1 MEVVAR
7 RPRPRRRIVT
17 VYVDDM
23 YRHPIG
29 EFKTA
34 SGRVYK
40 MSHLI
45 ADTSDELLAMV
56 LAIDVNPKWIQHRG
70 TRDEHFDI
78 AISKRAAAI
87 AAGAIPIT
95 YEQCG
100 AMNKRRKVTGELGSP
115 DDAVAWLKKFIA
127 DRHVAR
133 ASAPPTDNFTE
144 PQS

>member
-1 MEVVAR
+1 M
-7 RPRPRRRIVT
+7 T

-56 LAIDVNPKWIQHRG
+56 RAIDVNPKWIQHRG

-95 YEQCG
+95 YRQCG
-100 AMNKRRKVTGELGSP
+100 AMNKRRRVSGALGSP
-115 DDAVAWLKKFIA
+115 DDAVEWLEQFVAARREARTTAA
-127 DRHVAR
+127 D
-133 ASAPPTDNFTE
+133 TQNTTE

>member
-1 MEVVAR
+1 M
-7 RPRPRRRIVT
+7 T

-23 YRHPIG
+23 YRHEIG
-29 EFKTA
+29 KL
-34 SGRVYK
+34 GRMK

-45 ADTSDELLAMV
+45 ADTTDELLTMV
-56 LAIDVNPKWIQHRG
+56 REIGVNPKWIQHAG

-87 AAGAIPIT
+87 AAGAVPIT

-115 DDAVAWLKKFIA
+115 DDAIEWLKKFISDRRAARESAVLAIA
-127 DRHVAR
+127 D
-133 ASAPPTDNFTE
+133 PTE
-144 PQS
+144 SQA

>member
-1 MEVVAR
+1 M
-7 RPRPRRRIVT
+7 T

-29 EFKTA
+29 EFKTK

-40 MSHLI
+40 MSYLI
-45 ADTSDELLAMV
+45 ADTTEELLAMV
-56 LAIDVNPKWIQHRG
+56 REIGINPKWIQRPG

-95 YEQCG
+95 YRQCG
-100 AMNKRRKVTGELGSP
+100 AMNKRRKVTGSLGEP
-115 DDAVAWLKKFIA
+115 GDAIEWLEQFIASRRGSRAA
-127 DRHVAR
+127 DRHRDGRTPDEFPEAR
-133 ASAPPTDNFTE
+133 
-144 PQS
+144 

>member
-1 MEVVAR
+1 M
-7 RPRPRRRIVT
+7 T

-23 YRHPIG
+23 YRYPIG

-56 LAIDVNPKWIQHRG
+56 RMIDVNPKWIQHRG

-87 AAGAIPIT
+87 AAGAVPIT
-95 YEQCG
+95 MEQCG
-100 AMNKRRKVTGELGSP
+100 AMNKRRKVTGDLGSP
-115 DDAVAWLKKFIA
+115 DDAVEWLKQFIA
-127 DRHVAR
+127 DRHATR
-133 ASAPPTDNFTE
+133 AAAVPADNLTE
-144 PQS
+144 SQS

>member
-1 MEVVAR
+1 M
-7 RPRPRRRIVT
+7 T

-23 YRHPIG
+23 YRYPIG

-56 LAIDVNPKWIQHRG
+56 RAIDVNPKWIQHRG

-87 AAGAIPIT
+87 AAGAVAIT
-95 YEQCG
+95 FEQCG
-100 AMNKRRKVTGELGSP
+100 AMNKRRKVTGSLGSP
-115 DDAVAWLKKFIA
+115 DDAVEWLKMFIA
-127 DRHVAR
+127 DRHAAR
-133 ASAPPTDNFTE
+133 AAAAAADNLTE
-144 PQS
+144 SQS

>member
-1 MEVVAR
+1 M
-7 RPRPRRRIVT
+7 T

-23 YRHPIG
+23 YLHPIG
-29 EFKTA
+29 EFKTR
-34 SGRVYK
+34 SGRIYK

-56 LAIDVNPKWIQHRG
+56 RTIGVNPKDIQHRG

-78 AISKRAAAI
+78 TKSKRAAAI

-95 YEQCG
+95 YRQCG
-100 AMNKRRKVTGELGSP
+100 AMNRRRRVTGALGSP
-115 DDAVAWLKKFIA
+115 DDAVEWLEQFVAGRREARIA
-127 DRHVAR
+127 AAD
-133 ASAPPTDNFTE
+133 TQNTTE

>member
-1 MEVVAR
+1 M
-7 RPRPRRRIVT
+7 T

-23 YRHPIG
+23 YRSPV
-29 EFKTA
+29 
-34 SGRVYK
+34 GRFGRMK

-45 ADTSDELLAMV
+45 ADTTDELAMAREIGV
-56 LAIDVNPKWIQHRG
+56 KPKWIQHPG

-95 YEQCG
+95 YRQCG
-100 AMNKRRKVTGELGSP
+100 AMNKRRRVTGALGSP
-115 DDAVAWLKKFIA
+115 GDAVEGLEQF
-127 DRHVAR
+127 VAAR
-133 ASAPPTDNFTE
+133 REARTAATNTQNTTE